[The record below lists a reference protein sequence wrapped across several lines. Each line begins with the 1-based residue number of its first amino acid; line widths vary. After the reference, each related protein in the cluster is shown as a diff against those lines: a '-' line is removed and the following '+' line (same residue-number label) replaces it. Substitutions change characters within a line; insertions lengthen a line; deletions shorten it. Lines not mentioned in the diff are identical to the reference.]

1 MKYNFK
7 EMLTTSKIDEQRQF
21 LSELNAFLYTT
32 HENIGHT
39 TAIGINFDYFSE
51 FHKYWEKNHKKI
63 LNPQINDEKCLQV
76 AEVFHN
82 IYKEHGD
89 NPFTELYDTFN
100 LSPHE
105 ICMIRFFTANQDFR
119 GSRDFK
125 TYAEIYTDDPS
136 LFDTEFILTKP
147 EKFLS
152 SLGLSGLSQT
162 DKRAKYAQYAA
173 KILNNNGIEPYDLF
187 AFYDQDYLKI
197 RQKLT
202 STQGLG
208 YGKKK
213 TDMFLRDMRQLNVWS
228 KGKNYEIIDVA
239 SDINTIKVALRTG
252 ILKTDIVLLSSFLDI
267 FCYQYEL
274 MDEMNAKAW
283 RRVWELWKEKYPN
296 EIVEGP
302 SLMDY
307 LVYKLIGKEF
317 CKERLYFYECSEK
330 KHRFTWHSGRNKTC
344 QICYKEEKVKIPAVA
359 INKDLPCKYPSG
371 KIILKSNRLKEII
384 GKTLPGIEECPFVEV
399 CNPRSQSF
407 RKLNP
412 PKSISILGRTG
423 WETARINKGEGGGGL
438 MA

>member
-7 EMLTTSKIDEQRQF
+7 EILTTSEIDEQREF

-39 TAIGINFDYFSE
+39 TAIGIDFEYFSE
-51 FHKYWEKNHKKI
+51 FHKYWEKNHKMI
-63 LNPQINDEKCLQV
+63 LNPQIDDEKCLQV

-82 IYKEHGD
+82 IYKKYGD
-89 NPFTELYDTFN
+89 KPFTELYDTFD
-100 LSPHE
+100 LTPQK
-105 ICMIRFFTANQDFR
+105 ICRIRFFTANQDFR
-119 GSRDFK
+119 GSRNFK
-125 TYAEIYTDDPS
+125 TYAKIYNDDPS
-136 LFDTEFILTKP
+136 NFDTKFILK
-147 EKFLS
+147 ESKNFLS
-152 SLGLSGLSQT
+152 RLGLTSLSQT
-162 DKRAKYAQYAA
+162 DKREKYAFTAA
-173 KILNNNGIEPYDLF
+173 KILNDNDIEPYDLF
-187 AFYDQDYLKI
+187 DFYDQDYAKLRK
-197 RQKLT
+197 KLT

-213 TDMFLRDMRQLNVWS
+213 TDMFLRDMRQLNVWP

-239 SDINTIKVALRTG
+239 SDVNTIKVALRTG

-317 CKERLYFYECSEK
+317 CKERLYLFECLVKE
-330 KHRFTWHSGRNKTC
+330 HQFNWHSGRNKTC
-344 QICYKEEKVKIPAVA
+344 QICYEKEKVKNPAVV
-359 INKDLPCKYPSG
+359 INKDLPCKYLNG
-371 KIILKSNRLKEII
+371 KIILKNDSLKKII
-384 GKTLPGIEECPFVEV
+384 EKTLPGIEECPFIEV
-399 CNPRSQSF
+399 CNPRSQNF

-423 WETARINKGEGGGGL
+423 WETARIIKGEGGGGL